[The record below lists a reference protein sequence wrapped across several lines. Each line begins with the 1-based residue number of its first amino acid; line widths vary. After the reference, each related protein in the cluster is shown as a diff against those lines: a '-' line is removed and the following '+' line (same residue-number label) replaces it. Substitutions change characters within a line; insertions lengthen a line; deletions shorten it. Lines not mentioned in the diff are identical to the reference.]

1 MPPAE
6 LALPALA
13 SRRRQLARLEAEA
26 ARNETD
32 PAEREYWLQAA
43 EESWQTSSLLS
54 LRKAPRPRPQQ
65 RGPRARRVARRQRVT
80 SGPRKARAPDDDGS
94 SGDVGEPGKPPGCS
108 PSPHNIDLL
117 DVVALHLGWKRVAA

>member
-43 EESWQTSSLLS
+43 EESWQVSSLLS
-54 LRKAPRPRPQQ
+54 LRKAPRPRPQR

-80 SGPRKARAPDDDGS
+80 SGPRKARAPDESDPSGHGEEPEPS
-94 SGDVGEPGKPPGCS
+94 SGCS
-108 PSPHNIDLL
+108 PSPQPLDLL
-117 DVVALHLGWKRVAA
+117 DAVALSLGWERAA